1 MLSNI
6 ISYVVSLFSLTQV
19 CNVSPVKQE
28 VVPTESTVSSFI
40 FSTVSCAYL
49 QLESTAASL
58 MFIFY
63 ALKASNMPSCAL
75 KFAVDALQVGGS
87 TNQT

>member
-19 CNVSPVKQE
+19 CNVSPVKQ

-63 ALKASNMPSCAL
+63 ALKASNLPSCAL
-75 KFAVDALQVGGS
+75 KFAGDALQVGGS
-87 TNQT
+87 TNKM